1 MVKLIPAARR
11 SAPPW
16 ITAAFIAVTWTSEL
30 HGSPQAQQPQGDQ
43 VGRRH
48 APTSP
53 KVNFA
58 RTVGEYGFRMV
69 QESSRLVR
77 LAQATTSDQLQKGI
91 TRENHRPELLVPLQS
106 VAIELQK
113 SLQQE
118 RERAER
124 LEQALAPAK
133 CDLEMQTPLALK
145 ASDVSTRQKQAAE
158 SGAVELQKSLQQSRE
173 RAERLEQALAPAKR
187 KFETQTAIVAKDS
200 DESAR
205 LKQPAESGVEL
216 QKSLQQERERATH
229 LQHDLQA
236 AKREVETQTT
246 LAAKANEE
254 ATHLKQA
261 AESGP
266 KLETSLQQE
275 RDLAAQLQQ
284 DVATAKRELGI
295 QTALAAKANDEVI
308 RLKQAAESGAELQMS
323 LQRERE
329 GAAQL
334 QQDLAAARRE
344 VETQTAL
351 AVKANEEANRLQ
363 QAAESATVEL
373 KSLQQERER
382 AAHLQQ
388 DLATAKREFERQN
401 ALAAKANEE
410 AGRLKQAAESGA
422 KLQESRYQE
431 QERAAQLQQDLAAA
445 KREIETQTALATK
458 ANEEAS
464 RLKQAAESATVE
476 LKSLQQ
482 ERGRATQL
490 QQELAA
496 AKRASETQT
505 TLATKANEE
514 ASRLRQ
520 AAESVTIEL
529 KSLQQKRGRA
539 TQLQQDLAAAKREA
553 ETQTTLAAKANEEV
567 SRLKQ
572 AAESATVELKS
583 LQQERDRAAHLKQD
597 LATAKR
603 ELERQS
609 ALALDLSMARTRSYA
624 YQEAQSRKPGEPTA
638 EPKPPAESG
647 TIGLRKSL
655 QGERKLAEQLE
666 RALVLV
672 EHVKDSRPSSGTVV
686 ISQITHNEL
695 LEAQPRP
702 AAAQVT
708 VANAQADLQ
717 PYPADAVEVARL
729 RARASVLLGQ
739 GDIGAARVVLE
750 RAADKGSAQ
759 AMFELAETYDPL
771 ILPRWRTYGTPGD
784 ATKARDLYAKAET
797 GGIKEAKERSDALR
811 Q

>member
-464 RLKQAAESATVE
+464 RLKQAAESVTVE

-482 ERGRATQL
+482 E
-490 QQELAA
+490 
-496 AKRASETQT
+496 
-505 TLATKANEE
+505 
-514 ASRLRQ
+514 
-520 AAESVTIEL
+520 
-529 KSLQQKRGRA
+529 RGRA